1 MCLIINTLVEEIMS
15 RIYLSLGSNLGYR
28 QQNLDRAIAL
38 IGSRTGEIERRSGY
52 YESDPWGFSS
62 ENHFFNCCLMA
73 QTSTD
78 PLLLMDQL
86 LLIEK
91 EIGRKRRDGG
101 YSDRLID
108 IDLLM
113 YDAIQMDHPRLTLPH
128 PGMENRKFV
137 LLPLAE
143 IAPELIHPVT
153 GISVARMLQLCPDQT
168 RVIPVFHG

>member
-15 RIYLSLGSNLGYR
+15 RIYLSLGSNLGHR
-28 QQNLDRAIAL
+28 QQNMDKAIAL
-38 IGSRTGEIERRSGY
+38 IGSRAGEIEGRSGY
-52 YESDPWGFSS
+52 YESEPWGFSS

-73 QTSTD
+73 QTSMD
-78 PLLLMDQL
+78 PLVLMDHL
-86 LLIEK
+86 LEIEK
-91 EIGRKRRDGG
+91 EMGRERKGAD

-113 YDAIQMDHPRLTLPH
+113 YDTIQMDHPRLTLPH

-153 GISVARMLQLCPDQT
+153 GISIARMLQLCPDQT
-168 RVIPVFHG
+168 SVIPIFHG